1 MEWSV
6 SDNFL
11 RNEFV
16 RRVLVWNAPKTI
28 SYSHS
33 QNQDK
38 EWNENRKIYIYIISF
53 IAAAGMEKCALRRTM
68 CALEN
73 TQTPRNHQCDQD
85 QWSEFYTRTLS
96 LMLLL
101 IEIIY
106 DKFMI
111 KLPFV
116 LRVFFLHAHTLANA
130 RGHTYTTQ
138 PTMTEPTTPIGMIN
152 KNIWLRAFTTF
163 IYILHKLLS

>member
-53 IAAAGMEKCALRRTM
+53 IAAAGMEKCALSRTM

-116 LRVFFLHAHTLANA
+116 LLFCTHTHWPMHDVIHTQNSPQWQSQQRRLA
-130 RGHTYTTQ
+130 
-138 PTMTEPTTPIGMIN
+138 
-152 KNIWLRAFTTF
+152 W
-163 IYILHKLLS
+163 

>member
-53 IAAAGMEKCALRRTM
+53 IAAAGMEKCALSRTM

-116 LRVFFLHAHTLANA
+116 LRVFFARTHIGQCTTSYIHKTAHNDRANNADWHDKQKHMIARVYNIHLHIA
-130 RGHTYTTQ
+130 
-138 PTMTEPTTPIGMIN
+138 
-152 KNIWLRAFTTF
+152 
-163 IYILHKLLS
+163 